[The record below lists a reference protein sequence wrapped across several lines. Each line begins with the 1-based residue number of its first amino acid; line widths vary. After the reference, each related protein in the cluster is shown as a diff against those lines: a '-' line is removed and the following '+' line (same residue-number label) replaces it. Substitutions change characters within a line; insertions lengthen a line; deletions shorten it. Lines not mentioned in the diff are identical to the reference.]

1 MLIPLKFSILFHH
14 GLDLCTSKLPRRG
27 LLTED
32 KEEIELQER
41 LVSVRR
47 PLRNCRLLKQKKVIY
62 THSYI
67 LIQHNLK
74 KEKKDDLRFES
85 TPHFEPSP

>member
-1 MLIPLKFSILFHH
+1 MCLVLISLKFSILFHH

-27 LLTED
+27 LLMED

-47 PLRNCRLLKQKKVIY
+47 PLRNCRLLKQKSKKH
-62 THSYI
+62 TFLYI
-67 LIQHNLK
+67 N
-74 KEKKDDLRFES
+74 
-85 TPHFEPSP
+85 TT